1 MIGDRVRLDDRT
13 IVVAGAGGGGIG
25 TAVCRAAVE
34 LGANVV
40 GIDIDQD
47 ALAEAEVAAAS
58 PLDGG
63 GRRFHGVLADV
74 CDQDDVDRAFLEAVV
89 TFGSV
94 DGMVHVVG
102 GQRAEHW
109 HSLDGYPPRNL
120 DAVFNLNVRSALLT
134 SQAAAKAMTIAGRP
148 GSIVHI
154 SSVASYFAAPYSL
167 AYGVAKAA
175 LNSMTRTM
183 AVEWGSRGVR
193 VNGIAAGTIRTPH
206 SRGDDQSN
214 SERDGV
220 LPLKRRGTP
229 EELASAVMF
238 MLSDLS
244 SFVTGQT
251 LAVDGGSMVRPSYL
265 GPDDIP
271 VFVEDGE
278 LRQRLAQ

>member
-1 MIGDRVRLDDRT
+1 MIGDQLRLDGRA
-13 IVVAGAGGGGIG
+13 IVVVGAGGGGIG

-40 GIDIDQD
+40 GIDIDPA
-47 ALAEAEVAAAS
+47 ALAVAKAETEIAT
-58 PLDGG
+58 DD
-63 GRRFHGVLADV
+63 RQFHGVVANV
-74 CDQDDVDRAFLEAVV
+74 CELDEVDKAFSEAVE
-89 TFGSV
+89 TFGTV

-102 GQRAEHW
+102 GQRPEHW
-109 HSLDGYPPRNL
+109 HSLEGFPANNL
-120 DAVFNLNVRSALLT
+120 DEVFNLNVRSALLT
-134 SQAAAKAMTIAGRP
+134 SQMAAGKMMASGKP

-154 SSVASYFAAPYSL
+154 SSVASFFAAPYSL
-167 AYGVAKAA
+167 AYGVAKAG

-206 SRGDDQSN
+206 SRGDDRSN
-214 SERDGV
+214 AKRDAV

-229 EELASAVMF
+229 EEIASVVMF

-244 SFVTGQT
+244 AFVTGQT

-265 GPDDIP
+265 GPDEIP
-271 VFVEDGE
+271 VFLEDDE
-278 LRQRLAQ
+278 LRRRLVG